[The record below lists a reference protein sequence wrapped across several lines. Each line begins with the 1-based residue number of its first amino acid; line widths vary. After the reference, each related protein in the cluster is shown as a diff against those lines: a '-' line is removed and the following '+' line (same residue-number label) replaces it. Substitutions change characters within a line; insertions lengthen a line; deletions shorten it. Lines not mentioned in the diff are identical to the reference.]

1 MFSLKFES
9 RRLRQNE
16 ILINK
21 ALNETYMLLICWP
34 IMPMSITK
42 YAIAFDVD
50 SAFVTGLSGDDNIVK
65 LDEIIG
71 KWMKTCSSPVTWHTI
86 IEVAESDI
94 LGNNVE
100 LVDKIRN
107 WLKKDDNFLYY
118 AEQEID
124 LHCWKHKHIY

>member
-34 IMPMSITK
+34 IMPISITK
-42 YAIAFDVD
+42 FAIAFDVD

-71 KWMKTCSSPVTWHTI
+71 KWSS
-86 IEVAESDI
+86 
-94 LGNNVE
+94 G
-100 LVDKIRN
+100 
-107 WLKKDDNFLYY
+107 
-118 AEQEID
+118 
-124 LHCWKHKHIY
+124 

>member
-1 MFSLKFES
+1 
-9 RRLRQNE
+9 
-16 ILINK
+16 
-21 ALNETYMLLICWP
+21 
-34 IMPMSITK
+34 MSITK

-50 SAFVTGLSGDDNIVK
+50 SVFVTGLSGDNNIVK

-71 KWMKTCSSPVTWHTI
+71 KWMKTRTSPVTWHTI
-86 IEVAESDI
+86 IEVAENDI

-100 LVDKIRN
+100 LADKIRN

-124 LHCWKHKHIY
+124 